1 MTTIKDIMKDIGVS
15 NKVLK
20 ATKSIQKPE
29 NFNSVKDN
37 IPLVKDLNLQGDLL
51 FLPKKNEGY
60 KYLLV
65 VTDLVTNLFDV
76 EPLKEKN
83 ATFVLLALVKLFKTS
98 KYIKQPK
105 A

>member
-37 IPLVKDLNLQGDLL
+37 IPLVKDLNLQGDL
-51 FLPKKNEGY
+51 
-60 KYLLV
+60 
-65 VTDLVTNLFDV
+65 
-76 EPLKEKN
+76 
-83 ATFVLLALVKLFKTS
+83 
-98 KYIKQPK
+98 
-105 A
+105 

>member
-15 NKVLK
+15 NNKVLK

-51 FLPKKNEGY
+51 FLPKTNE
-60 KYLLV
+60 
-65 VTDLVTNLFDV
+65 
-76 EPLKEKN
+76 E
-83 ATFVLLALVKLFKTS
+83 
-98 KYIKQPK
+98 
-105 A
+105 